1 MKIEIE
7 YAFFL
12 CIYMYIQAAAA
23 FYTEKKIPRR
33 YFTNYNFKIFENF
46 LTDGELEKILK
57 N

>member
-23 FYTEKKIPRR
+23 FYTEKKSLADILQITILRSL
-33 YFTNYNFKIFENF
+33 KIF
-46 LTDGELEKILK
+46 
-57 N
+57 